1 MGLLLQ
7 NGVRA
12 KLIQSLDGFRLYNLA
27 EIRFFL
33 KKIDLSLQSPVI
45 SDALW
50 NAAKKQLFTAFSGS
64 TCLEICNNLI
74 HDFETTNPTKYRTDL
89 EEFIRESNYEDFY
102 RDDCES
108 VFVSTIH
115 RSKGREFDNVY
126 MMLSGNT
133 ASTDE
138 ERRKLYVGITRAK
151 NVLYI
156 HSDTALFSPY
166 KLPGIE
172 HAEDTIQ
179 HEEPKL
185 LVLQLTYRDVVL
197 DFFKDKKEILLKLR
211 SGMKL
216 SMDNYY
222 LLAELNG
229 RTVKIA
235 KLSKACRE
243 RIERL
248 QSNGYTPYSAEIRFI
263 VAWRKEDTDEEIPV
277 ILPDIQLK
285 KDV

>member
-1 MGLLLQ
+1 M
-7 NGVRA
+7 
-12 KLIQSLDGFRLYNLA
+12 
-27 EIRFFL
+27 
-33 KKIDLSLQSPVI
+33 
-45 SDALW
+45 
-50 NAAKKQLFTAFSGS
+50 
-64 TCLEICNNLI
+64 
-74 HDFETTNPTKYRTDL
+74 
-89 EEFIRESNYEDFY
+89 
-102 RDDCES
+102 
-108 VFVSTIH
+108 
-115 RSKGREFDNVY
+115 
-126 MMLSGNT
+126 
-133 ASTDE
+133 
-138 ERRKLYVGITRAK
+138 
-151 NVLYI
+151 
-156 HSDTALFSPY
+156 
-166 KLPGIE
+166 
-172 HAEDTIQ
+172 
-179 HEEPKL
+179 

-263 VAWRKEDTDEEIPV
+263 VSWRKEDADEEIPV
-277 ILPDIQLK
+277 ILPDVQLK